1 MTRRELVA
9 RLDGRMVGGESKLR
23 VEIDGST
30 GWISVEPLPGVAM
43 LIDPKGKASLA
54 TGGPGDRVVTTRIDW
69 WLAAHCQL
77 AYMPAGARH
86 ETARDD
92 ITWVRDL
99 YDEAEGLRKSREE
112 TAALL
117 AKVEAEREAAT
128 ADAFKHASDSLLP
141 DWAERRLI

>member
-1 MTRRELVA
+1 MPPVKQDQPQA
-9 RLDGRMVGGESKLR
+9 RWRL
-23 VEIDGST
+23 
-30 GWISVEPLPGVAM
+30 
-43 LIDPKGKASLA
+43 KAKAKRGAKRLMKVNQTAGACRLTKYRALA
-54 TGGPGDRVVTTRIDW
+54 NRVVTTRIDW